1 MGVNVGEA
9 DLEKI
14 DILKDLEMARANL
27 NERLI
32 SNEDKG
38 REENEESL
46 PLEEM
51 KYLEWKSNSSE
62 DDNFHLVTSR
72 KTKKQ
77 KEGYENKKRT
87 TRGQKWPSF

>member
-9 DLEKI
+9 DLENF

-77 KEGYENKKRT
+77 KEGYGNKK
-87 TRGQKWPSF
+87 KNN

>member
-51 KYLEWKSNSSE
+51 KYLEWKSE
-62 DDNFHLVTSR
+62 DS
-72 KTKKQ
+72 
-77 KEGYENKKRT
+77 G
-87 TRGQKWPSF
+87 